1 VGDEE
6 DKMLITKEFISE
18 IESLPE
24 ENLETVRQFVRFLK
38 YRDLIVQDDTEY
50 LSSIPQMIDSIK
62 EGVNTPLSEC
72 KNIKAV
78 WK

>member
-1 VGDEE
+1 
-6 DKMLITKEFISE
+6 MLVTKEFISE

-38 YRDLIVQDDTEY
+38 YRNLIMQDDTEY

-72 KNIKAV
+72 SNIKAV
-78 WK
+78 WSDV